1 MTTLLDATAQTLRAL
16 GPRRFSLTA
25 VAETA
30 GVSRGTVH
38 NALGNRE
45 NAIKLGLEH
54 LTSEFVAS
62 MSAAVAKERSLAGQV
77 AAVAVLICAYR
88 RHADSWRFSE
98 VNENILVL
106 LLGISG
112 DHVMREAIEL
122 WTPLV
127 KSARDSGEVGQRVNP
142 KKAAEWIV
150 RMLFSFELLPPVGV
164 NLASPRAVRAFVT
177 DHIIVGLS

>member
-1 MTTLLDATAQTLRAL
+1 MPTLLDATAQTLRAL

-38 NALGNRE
+38 NALGTRE
-45 NAIKLGLEH
+45 NAIKVGLEH
-54 LTSEFVAS
+54 LASEFVAA
-62 MSAAVAKERSLAGQV
+62 MSAAVREEKCLADQV

-88 RHADSWRFSE
+88 RRADSWRFSDGGGN
-98 VNENILVL
+98 VLVL
-106 LLGISG
+106 LLGVSG
-112 DHVMREAIEL
+112 DHVMRQAIEL

-127 KSARDSGEVGQRVNP
+127 KAARDTGEVGTRVQP

-150 RMLFSFELLPPVGV
+150 RLLFSFELLPPVGV
-164 NLASPRAVRAFVT
+164 NLDNPRAVRTFVA
-177 DHIIVGLS
+177 DHIVSGLS

>member
-1 MTTLLDATAQTLRAL
+1 MASVLDATAQTLRAL

-38 NALGNRE
+38 NALGTRE
-45 NAIKLGLEH
+45 NAIKVGLEH

-62 MSAAVAKERSLAGQV
+62 MSAVVDAEKTLADQV

-88 RHADSWRFSE
+88 GRADSWRLTDG
-98 VNENILVL
+98 NENILVL
-106 LLGISG
+106 LLGVSG
-112 DHVMREAIEL
+112 DHVMREAIDL

-127 KSARDSGEVGQRVNP
+127 KAARDTGEVGVRVSP

-150 RMLFSFELLPPVGV
+150 RLLFSFELLPPVGV
-164 NLASPRAVRAFVT
+164 NLDNPRAVRGFVK
-177 DHIIVGLS
+177 DHIIAGLS